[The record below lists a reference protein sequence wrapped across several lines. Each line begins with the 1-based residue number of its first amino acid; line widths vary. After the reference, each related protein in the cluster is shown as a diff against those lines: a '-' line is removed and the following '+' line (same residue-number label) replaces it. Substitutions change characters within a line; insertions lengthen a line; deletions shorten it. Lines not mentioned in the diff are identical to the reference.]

1 MTTLSLG
8 VAANDLCSVIR
19 GDRALRLQYRKQFIG
34 LAAEELHRSAGLDVQ
49 PYQGFGIRTAQI
61 EAPIRE
67 LEGHA
72 VGSIEDDGPRRVACF
87 EGRDG
92 RLGIRDPEIELA
104 ADRKQ
109 ADALA

>member
-8 VAANDLCSVIR
+8 AAAIGVALSVR
-19 GDRALRLQYRKQFIG
+19 RDRALRLEHRQELGSLVLQESHG
-34 LAAEELHRSAGLDVQ
+34 AARLDVE
-49 PYQGFGIRTAQI
+49 PYQGFGIRAAQI
-61 EAPIRE
+61 EAPVRE

-72 VGSIEDDGPRRVACF
+72 VGPIEDDGPRRVACF

-109 ADALA
+109 